1 MQAVNRKQ
9 LDLEILPDEA
19 RKQIIDFYEF
29 LLRKYSYKQRKD
41 KSKLPEEFYK
51 PIRKEKYLSVKN
63 NTLTSHVSR
72 QAV

>member
-29 LLRKYSYKQRKD
+29 LLRKYGYKQRKD

-51 PIRKEKYLSVKN
+51 PIRKEKYLSVKREEIYKN
-63 NTLTSHVSR
+63 I
-72 QAV
+72 